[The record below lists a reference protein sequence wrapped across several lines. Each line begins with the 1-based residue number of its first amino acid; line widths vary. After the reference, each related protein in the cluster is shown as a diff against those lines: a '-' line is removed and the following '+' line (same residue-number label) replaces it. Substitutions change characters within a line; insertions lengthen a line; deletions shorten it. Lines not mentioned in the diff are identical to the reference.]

1 MNSDL
6 QTVCIGIWEMPR
18 GFTLLELVIT
28 VAVLS
33 VVLVVAAPSF
43 KNVIETNKMQR
54 LAEEL
59 HGFMIQAKSEA
70 VFRNQDLWA
79 HIDATTVPNDSGEW
93 SMTLTDSD
101 VSGGVAI
108 LSLSGSPYNNIT
120 LDHNYSSQQ
129 IKFDGI
135 RGKVKDGSI
144 YLNPVGQTSKKLR
157 VKISYGAAR
166 IVVCGVGGAVYGY
179 PEC

>member
-1 MNSDL
+1 
-6 QTVCIGIWEMPR
+6 MPR

-79 HIDATTVPNDSGEW
+79 HIDVTTDPVDTGEW
-93 SMTLTDSD
+93 SIKLTDSN
-101 VSGGVAI
+101 VSGGVTI
-108 LSLSGSPYNNIT
+108 LSLSGSPYSNIT
-120 LDHNYSSQQ
+120 FNPDYSSQQ
-129 IKFDGI
+129 IKFDGV
-135 RGKVKDGSI
+135 RGKVKNGSI
-144 YLNPVGQTSKKLR
+144 DFNPVGQTSKKLR
-157 VKISYGAAR
+157 VKGSYGAAR
-166 IVVCGVGGAVYGY
+166 ILVCGVGGAFYGY
-179 PEC
+179 PECSN

>member
-1 MNSDL
+1 
-6 QTVCIGIWEMPR
+6 MPR

-79 HIDATTVPNDSGEW
+79 HIDVASDPVDTGEW
-93 SMTLTDSD
+93 SITLTSSNI
-101 VSGGVAI
+101 SGGVPI
-108 LSLSGSPYNNIT
+108 LFFSGSSFAHISFDPDYT
-120 LDHNYSSQQ
+120 SQQ

-135 RGKVKDGSI
+135 RGKVKNGSI
-144 YLNPVGQTSKKLR
+144 DFNPVGQANKKLR
-157 VKISYGAAR
+157 VKGSYGAAR
-166 IVVCGVGGAVYGY
+166 IVVCGVGGAFYGY